1 MAATCTTTQACRR
14 ARIVWN
20 SCIPRSAEVSRGDSS
35 TAMKVGNPTRHLTS
49 SLRQDGLLRWLA
61 KFVSKRRV
69 SLALIAAL
77 LVVDL
82 VIPWSGTDVM
92 PRWQGLSF
100 VPQAFVDEP
109 CAVATALIV
118 LGAITRFCGAPPD
131 PKLGWSLIA
140 WSVLI
145 DLDHLPQE
153 FGTAAFT
160 EGTSRPYLHALWVL
174 VFLTPAILVVRYWS
188 QHSKTHAAAGTAQ
201 ILIGTALGIAA
212 HFARDLATAPMS
224 LWWPVTKIPV
234 QQPYWA
240 YVLELLAV
248 VAIPLPRHRTGVAGG
263 DLRACSRSFRL
274 SDDRT

>member
-1 MAATCTTTQACRR
+1 MEFGIFRAERR
-14 ARIVWN
+14 
-20 SCIPRSAEVSRGDSS
+20 SKQRGFQHRYEGREPDE
-35 TAMKVGNPTRHLTS
+35 TPDVVIAP
-49 SLRQDGLLRWLA
+49 QDGLLRWLA

-82 VIPWSGTDVM
+82 VIPWSGTDLM

-145 DLDHLPQE
+145 DVDHLPQE

-160 EGTSRPYLHALWVL
+160 EGTSGLICTHSGYSCSLHQLFLSYAIGLNTPRRLHLWL
-174 VFLTPAILVVRYWS
+174 LRRCS
-188 QHSKTHAAAGTAQ
+188 SAQ
-201 ILIGTALGIAA
+201 PG
-212 HFARDLATAPMS
+212 
-224 LWWPVTKIPV
+224 
-234 QQPYWA
+234 
-240 YVLELLAV
+240 E
-248 VAIPLPRHRTGVAGG
+248 
-263 DLRACSRSFRL
+263 
-274 SDDRT
+274 